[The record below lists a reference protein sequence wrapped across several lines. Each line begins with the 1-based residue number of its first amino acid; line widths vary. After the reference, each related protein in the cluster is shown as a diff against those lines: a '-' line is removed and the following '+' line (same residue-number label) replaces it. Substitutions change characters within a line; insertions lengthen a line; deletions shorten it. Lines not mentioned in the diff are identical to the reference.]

1 VSVVGALDRLVTAV
15 LPRPRTTAAA
25 TVVEPAPRPQATDAL
40 VEAIARQRLSM
51 LGRDSALSIP
61 AVRKALHVLVGTI
74 STFDLQ
80 LWRGSAVIPGP
91 AWMTQPERGRTLPST
106 LAYTI
111 QDLIW
116 FDHAHW
122 EVKDSYV
129 DTSRPVA
136 EWFPSRFAYISA
148 ERVLPVHDPDD
159 VDAPGTWLIDGQQ
172 KARLV
177 TFDGHGLGG
186 LRLHGLPMLA
196 LYDALMAAAS
206 RYAESPMP
214 SIYLR
219 NTGADLDQPEIDAL
233 LDSWDSARV
242 RRATAY
248 LNSVLQAETLGWS
261 AKDLQL
267 TEAREHAATEIA
279 RLFGLPAFALDA
291 PESDSMTYGNVTDK
305 RRDIAEAL
313 RPWLSV
319 VEAALSTNDVVPRG
333 QRTRFAVDAYIRDDP
348 KTRMETWAAAAGVLT
363 LDEIRAAEPLAT
375 GVDPPTPAPPPAP
388 APPAASAAP
397 DPPGGSNA

>member
-1 VSVVGALDRLVTAV
+1 
-15 LPRPRTTAAA
+15 
-25 TVVEPAPRPQATDAL
+25 VVEPAPRPHASDAL

-51 LGRDSALSIP
+51 IGRDSALSIP

-80 LWRGSAVIPGP
+80 LWRGPSTIPGP
-91 AWMTQPERGRTLPST
+91 AWLTQPETGRTLPST

-111 QDLIW
+111 SDLIW

-122 EVKDSYV
+122 EVVDSYV
-129 DTSRPVA
+129 DTDRPVDQ
-136 EWFPSRFAYISA
+136 WFPSRFSYIGA
-148 ERVLPVHDPDD
+148 ERVLGVHDPAN
-159 VDAPGTWLIDGQQ
+159 VDAPKTWLIDGQRR
-172 KARLV
+172 ARLV

-186 LRLHGLPMLA
+186 LRLHGAPMLE
-196 LYDALMAAAS
+196 LYQALMAAAA

-248 LNSVLQAETLGWS
+248 LNSVLEAETLGWS

-305 RRDIAEAL
+305 RRDVAEAL

-348 KTRMETWAAAAGVLT
+348 KTRMETWAAAKAAGVLT
-363 LDEIRAAEPLAT
+363 VEEIRAAEPLAIGST
-375 GVDPPTPAPPPAP
+375 LPTPPAPPSAP
-388 APPAASAAP
+388 DAASAAP
-397 DPPGGSNA
+397 TEGSADA

>member
-1 VSVVGALDRLVTAV
+1 VS
-15 LPRPRTTAAA
+15 
-25 TVVEPAPRPQATDAL
+25 EPAPRPQATDAL

-80 LWRGSAVIPGP
+80 LWKGSATIPAP
-91 AWMTQPERGRTLPST
+91 AWMTQPEDGRTLPTT

-122 EVKDSYV
+122 RVADSYV
-129 DTSRPVA
+129 DTTRPLA
-136 EWFPSRFAYISA
+136 QWFPSRFSYVSA
-148 ERVLPVHDPDD
+148 ERVLAIHDPND
-159 VDAPGTWLIDGQQ
+159 VDLPPTYLVDGSE
-172 KARLV
+172 KVRMV
-177 TFDGHGLGG
+177 TFEGHGLGG
-186 LRLHGLPMLA
+186 LRLHGQPMLA
-196 LYDALMAAAS
+196 LYDQLMAAAA

-219 NTGADLDQPEIDAL
+219 NTGADLDQTEIDAL

-305 RRDIAEAL
+305 RRDVAEAL
-313 RPWLSV
+313 RPWLTV
-319 VEAALSTNDVVPRG
+319 VEAALSTKDVVPRG
-333 QRTRFAVDAYIRDDP
+333 QRTRFAVDAYTRDDP
-348 KTRMETWAAAAGVLT
+348 ATRMATWAAAKAANVLT
-363 LDEIRAAEPLAT
+363 DEEIRAAEPLAT
-375 GVDPPTPAPPPAP
+375 GTAPPAPIAPPAP
-388 APPAASAAP
+388 APIQPAPAAP
-397 DPPGGSNA
+397 DQTGTPDA

>member
-1 VSVVGALDRLVTAV
+1 ML
-15 LPRPRTTAAA
+15 AAA
-25 TVVEPAPRPQATDAL
+25 TVAEPAPRPQASDAL

-51 LGRDSALSIP
+51 IGRDSALSIP

-80 LWRGSAVIPGP
+80 LWRGPSVIPGP
-91 AWMTQPERGRTLPST
+91 AWLTQPENRRTLPST

-111 QDLIW
+111 QDGIW

-122 EVKDSYV
+122 EVIDSYV
-129 DTSRPVA
+129 DTTRPVT
-136 EWFPSRFAYISA
+136 EWFPSKFAYVSA
-148 ERVLPVHDPDD
+148 ERCLPVHDPND
-159 VDAPGTWLIDGQQ
+159 VDAASTYLVDG
-172 KARLV
+172 ARRARMIN
-177 TFDGHGLGG
+177 FDFHGLGG
-186 LRLHGLPMLA
+186 LRLHGTPMLA
-196 LYDALMAAAS
+196 LYEQLMAAAA

-305 RRDIAEAL
+305 RRDVAEAL

-333 QRTRFAVDAYIRDDP
+333 QRVEFAVDAYIRDDP
-348 KTRMETWAAAAGVLT
+348 KTRMETWAAATAAGVLT
-363 LDEIRAAEPLAT
+363 VEEIRAAEPLAT
-375 GVDPPTPAPPPAP
+375 GPTPPAP
-388 APPAASAAP
+388 APPVPAAP
-397 DPPGGSNA
+397 EQTGPSDA